1 MSTQVS
7 AWPCRHPQAKQDS
20 NVSHRHLQPH
30 HTGWVYP
37 LDLTCGYSE
46 RKSLPG
52 IPCRQDEMGLRD
64 LTYQE
69 DYRSGEDDL
78 LNDFLK
84 PSLLHANKY
93 WRAVGYFSSSA
104 LKSFGAPLGDF
115 VSAGGTIRLITSVE
129 LSQEDLA
136 AIEAGMSKQ
145 EVCAHRLKEIVESE
159 FGENIGSGIARLTR
173 LLRLGRLE
181 IRIATPKSGT
191 GIYHEKIG
199 IFFDGPQYV
208 AFSGS
213 SNESRSAFENNR
225 ECLDVYT
232 SWDSP
237 SRALRKR
244 NHFES
249 VWTGTDKGVEVFPF
263 PEAAREGLI
272 RAVERNYNRAVLE
285 EDEPDKWRHQDEAIE
300 IFLRKKRGVL
310 NMATGTGKTRI
321 AARIIQKLFVEKEI
335 DTAIITMDGN
345 DLLHQW
351 RKELIGVV
359 NSIPHP
365 VRLLSDFENFKE
377 VQDFILE
384 PSDSILLVTR
394 AFGTRRDP
402 LVSSLKKLPD
412 SIARRTL
419 LIHDEVHR
427 LGSPRNQSRLGGL
440 SESVRYRLGLS
451 ATPER
456 EYDDEGNEFTS
467 NHIGPVLM
475 TFGLDDAIRRG
486 VLVPFNYHGLPYE
499 VTDDDRER
507 LQAVYRAKSAR
518 AATGDPMTNEEL
530 WTKLA
535 YVYKT
540 SPAKLPI
547 FDDFIKNNQHLLQRC
562 IIFTESQEYGLQVAE
577 LVHKYRADF
586 HTYFTGEGGEVLRRF
601 AIGDLESLVTCHR
614 LSEGI
619 DIKSLNS
626 VILFSSSRSR
636 LETIQRMGRCLRAD
650 PSNPS
655 KIATV
660 IDFIH
665 TSDSADEEEE
675 HRATADELRFEWLT
689 ALSDIRPQR
698 EI

>member
-1 MSTQVS
+1 
-7 AWPCRHPQAKQDS
+7 
-20 NVSHRHLQPH
+20 
-30 HTGWVYP
+30 
-37 LDLTCGYSE
+37 
-46 RKSLPG
+46 
-52 IPCRQDEMGLRD
+52 MGLRD

-84 PSLLHANKY
+84 PSLQHASTY

-104 LKSFGAPLGDF
+104 LESFGAPLGDF
-115 VSAGGTIRLITSVE
+115 ISAGGTIRLVTSIE
-129 LSQEDLA
+129 LSQDDLA
-136 AIEAGMSKQ
+136 AIEAGLSRQ
-145 EVCAHRLKEIVESE
+145 EICAHRLEEIIESE

-173 LLRLGRLE
+173 LLQLDRLE
-181 IRIATPKSGT
+181 IKIAIPKSGT

-199 IFFDGPQYV
+199 IFFDASQYV

-232 SWDSP
+232 SWDSL

-244 NHFES
+244 KHFES
-249 VWTGTDKGVEVFPF
+249 VWTGTDRGIEVFPF

-272 RAVERNYNRAVLE
+272 RAVERNYGKTKTAE
-285 EDEPDKWRHQDEAIE
+285 PEPDKWRHQDEAIK
-300 IFLRKKRGVL
+300 IFLQEERGVL
-310 NMATGTGKTRI
+310 NMATGTGKTRT
-321 AARIIQKLFVEKEI
+321 ATRIIQKLFIANKV

-359 NSIPHP
+359 KSVPRPI
-365 VRLLSDFENFKE
+365 RLLSDFDNFKE
-377 VQDFILE
+377 VQDFILG

-394 AFGTRRDP
+394 ASGTRRDP
-402 LVSSLKKLPD
+402 LVSSLKKLQA
-412 SIARRTL
+412 SASRRTL

-427 LGSPRNQSRLGGL
+427 LGSPGNRSRLEGL
-440 SESVRYRLGLS
+440 SEGIRYRLGLS

-456 EYDDEGNEFTS
+456 EYDDEGNKFIS

-486 VLVPFNYHGLPYE
+486 VLVPFNYYALPYE
-499 VTDDDRER
+499 LTDDDRER
-507 LQAVYRAKSAR
+507 LQAVYRSKSAR
-518 AATGDPMTNEEL
+518 AAAGDPMTNEEL
-530 WTKLA
+530 WTNLA
-535 YVYKT
+535 RVYKT

-547 FDDFIKNNQHLLQRC
+547 FDDFIRNNQHLLQRC
-562 IIFTESQEYGLQVAE
+562 IIFAETQEYGLQVTD

-586 HTYFTGEGGEVLRRF
+586 HTYFTGEGAEVLQRF
-601 AIGDLESLVTCHR
+601 AMGDLESLVTCHR

-626 VILFSSSRSR
+626 VILFSSSRAR
-636 LETIQRMGRCLRAD
+636 LETIQRMGRCLRAE
-650 PSNPS
+650 PANPS

-660 IDFIH
+660 VDFIH
-665 TSDSADEEEE
+665 TSDSADEEDE
-675 HRATADELRFEWLT
+675 HRATADELRLEWLT
-689 ALSDIRPQR
+689 ELSEIRPQR